1 MGTVLNIASKPIP
14 ERGLFDFR
22 ECKEFLLQPGIL
34 RAVSILRWS
43 LIGFSIALFAR
54 PVKAQATLELN
65 DVLVT
70 SFKQV
75 RVPALSEGAIVQ
87 LLVAEGD
94 TVEAGQL
101 LANMDD
107 RAPRLAYT
115 RAKSELETAI
125 REAESELEIQLAKKK
140 YELAQSDLSRVER
153 ARSMMTGSIADEE
166 YENRRLQVQRTE
178 LEIDKSKEDRNHAI
192 ARARLYA
199 NDYRNAELALELTKV
214 VSPLSGVVVSVERRE
229 GEWAKRGETILEIL
243 GTSKLRAEALIDI
256 DRIPASLIGRR
267 VALFADMKSGS
278 KSKFLGVV
286 RFENPEIN
294 PVDNRVVVWAEID
307 NPHGTLRPGMRGRML
322 VDMSG
327 KKVPRETA
335 ELEVLSTI
343 SPSMPAIAARPLQA
357 PTSVELP

>member
-1 MGTVLNIASKPIP
+1 MVFGPLVGLCIAVLAKPA
-14 ERGLFDFR
+14 E
-22 ECKEFLLQPGIL
+22 
-34 RAVSILRWS
+34 
-43 LIGFSIALFAR
+43 
-54 PVKAQATLELN
+54 AQATLELT

-70 SFKQV
+70 TFKQV
-75 RVPALSEGAIVQ
+75 RVPALSEGAIIQ

-94 TVEAGQL
+94 TIEAGQL
-101 LANMDD
+101 LAKMDD
-107 RAPRLAYT
+107 REPRLAYT
-115 RAKSELETAI
+115 RAKSELETAV

-178 LEIDKSKEDRNHAI
+178 LEIDKSEEDRNNAI
-192 ARARLYA
+192 ARAKLYA
-199 NDYRNAELALELTKV
+199 NDYRNAELALELTRV
-214 VSPLSGVVVSVERRE
+214 VSPLTGVVVSVERRE
-229 GEWAKRGETILEIL
+229 GEWAKRGETIVEIL

-256 DRIPASLIGRR
+256 ERIPASLTGRR
-267 VALFADMKSGS
+267 VALFAHMKSGS
-278 KSKFLGVV
+278 QSKFLGVV

-335 ELEVLSTI
+335 ELHLLHTN
-343 SPSMPAIAARPLQA
+343 SPKKPAIAARPLQA
-357 PTSVELP
+357 PAPVELP